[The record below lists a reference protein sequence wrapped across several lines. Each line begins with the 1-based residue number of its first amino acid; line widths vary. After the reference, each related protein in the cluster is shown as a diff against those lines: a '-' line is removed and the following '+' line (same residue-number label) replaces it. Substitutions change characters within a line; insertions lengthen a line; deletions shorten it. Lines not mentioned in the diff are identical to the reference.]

1 MNIEQVTQIF
11 CRTDVVVIGH
21 NPENADYTNPRG
33 EIYGFCGF
41 VVAEA
46 PDGSRWQFD
55 RTMTSRLEA
64 NVLAR
69 LETFAAHVQWQIENG
84 RKLDPNH
91 WTTVRP
97 GYGSEA
103 YSNGGWSRE
112 DAMLERMADRDDE
125 PFFGQR

>member
-1 MNIEQVTQIF
+1 MSWLSDTIRKMPTTPILAVKSM
-11 CRTDVVVIGH
+11 V
-21 NPENADYTNPRG
+21 
-33 EIYGFCGF
+33 F

-69 LETFAAHVQWQIENG
+69 LETFVAHVQWQIENG

-91 WTTVRP
+91 WTSVRP

-103 YSNGGWSRE
+103 YSNGGWSWE